1 MSTQKE
7 QKTPVKSQAQIKAD
21 KRAAA
26 LRDNLK
32 KRKALAKDKQ
42 EQSNNDKS

>member
-1 MSTQKE
+1 MSAQGTN
-7 QKTPVKSQAQIKAD
+7 KTQAQIKAE

-32 KRKALAKDKQ
+32 KRKALSQNREKENAKDENGQ
-42 EQSNNDKS
+42 

>member
-1 MSTQKE
+1 MSTQDSQK
-7 QKTPVKSQAQIKAD
+7 QGVKTPHRTQAQIKAD

-32 KRKALAKDKQ
+32 KRKAVAKEKTNK
-42 EQSNNDKS
+42 E